1 MIVGD
6 DLKEGV
12 FSPLF
17 LNGESLKYVS
27 IYRYLGVN
35 LLAKKHLTFPAHA
48 DICLF
53 YRAANSILYCSSS
66 YSNYPDEQVLMKLLH
81 ANCVSFLSY
90 ACSVKEFDTSDMLSC
105 NTAINMVIRKIFSFA
120 RWESVRHLRQTHNCK
135 SIYEIFAAAQTKFSK
150 AALNSMND
158 IVRHIANCCTVD

>member
-1 MIVGD
+1 MLDICATYCSKFCLDFNTKKSQVMIVGD

-17 LNGESLKYVS
+17 LNGESLKYVC

-48 DICLF
+48 DICSF

-66 YSNYPDEQVLMKLLH
+66 YSNYPDEHVLMKLLY
-81 ANCVSFLSY
+81 ANCVPILSY
-90 ACSVKEFDTSDMLSC
+90 A
-105 NTAINMVIRKIFSFA
+105 
-120 RWESVRHLRQTHNCK
+120 
-135 SIYEIFAAAQTKFSK
+135 
-150 AALNSMND
+150 
-158 IVRHIANCCTVD
+158 